1 MKRTLKQLLE
11 TKGTEVW
18 SIGPS
23 ASVYEAIEM
32 LAEKGTGLLLVVDDG
47 VPVGVVSERDYA
59 RKVIL
64 QGKSSRDT
72 EVREIMTSEVVYGR
86 PDQTIQ
92 ETMALMTE
100 KRFRHLPV
108 LEGDRVCGIVS
119 MGDLVKVVIAD
130 QQFRISQLEDYISS

>member
-1 MKRTLKQLLE
+1 
-11 TKGTEVW
+11 
-18 SIGPS
+18 
-23 ASVYEAIEM
+23 M